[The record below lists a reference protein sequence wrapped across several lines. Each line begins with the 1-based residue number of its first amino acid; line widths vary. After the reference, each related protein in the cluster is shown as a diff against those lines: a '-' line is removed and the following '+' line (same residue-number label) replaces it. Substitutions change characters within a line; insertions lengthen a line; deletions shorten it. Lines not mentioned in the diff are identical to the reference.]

1 VPLRTAL
8 SEPTDPHASS
18 LAETVRARTRARPGR
33 EVAGLGAVKDDGRA
47 FDPTGAFR
55 NAIGT
60 SVSVQRAVL
69 LGCKVARHTATTVL
83 IQGDTG
89 TGKELFARGVHYAGP
104 HEGEPFVAINCAAI
118 PENLLESELFGHEK
132 GSFTGAD
139 QQKRGLLEFAGRGTV
154 FLDEISELPPGTQS
168 KLLRVLEERRVRRVG
183 GLAEYEVRCRII
195 AATNR
200 DLSTA
205 VARGDFR
212 EDLYYRL
219 NVFRIELPPLRERGN
234 DVEMLAWHFLESL
247 CRERGMSS
255 REFSAG
261 ALSALR
267 AYSWPGNVREL
278 KNTIE
283 RAIILAEGDV
293 IESDQIIIQQR
304 SVAPALTAGDSIH
317 AAAAIVVPPEGLTLD
332 DAERQLIAATLK
344 LARHNH
350 SLAAKMLGLS
360 RPTILRKIRKYGLGR
375 VPDE

>member
-1 VPLRTAL
+1 LRTLVPDSAKSPVGPIAGSLRASARTQVGSEAL
-8 SEPTDPHASS
+8 S
-18 LAETVRARTRARPGR
+18 
-33 EVAGLGAVKDDGRA
+33 AVDEEGRA

-55 NAIGT
+55 NAVGT
-60 SVSVQRAVL
+60 SISVQRAVL

-83 IQGDTG
+83 IQGETG
-89 TGKELFARGVHYAGP
+89 TGKELFARGIHYAGP

-118 PENLLESELFGHEK
+118 PESLLESELFGHEK

-154 FLDEISELPPGTQS
+154 FLDEVSELPPGTQA
-168 KLLRVLEERRVRRVG
+168 KLLRVLEDRRVRRVG
-183 GLAEYEVRCRII
+183 GLAEFDVRCRVV

-200 DLSTA
+200 DLTSA
-205 VARGDFR
+205 VARGEFR

-219 NVFRIELPPLRERGN
+219 NVFRIDLPPLRERGN
-234 DVEMLAWHFLESL
+234 DAEILAWHFLEAL
-247 CRERGMSS
+247 CRERAMPVK
-255 REFSAG
+255 EFSAG
-261 ALSALR
+261 ALAALR

-283 RAIILAEGDV
+283 RAIILAEGDTVEADHIV
-293 IESDQIIIQQR
+293 IQRR
-304 SVAPALTAGDSIH
+304 SVAPAISAGDSVH

-332 DAERQLIAATLK
+332 DAEKQLIAATLK
-344 LARHNH
+344 LSRNNH

-360 RPTILRKIRKYGLGR
+360 RPTILRKIRKYGLGK